1 MAYSLTINGLTVPVS
16 GFARPTDLT
25 DLLARGPFRGSNFKA
40 HGVTGST
47 HRQKVRDELPALVPL
62 EVQGQKTS
70 AGAARAEP
78 LWSGIRANIDELYD
92 TWVDPSASAP
102 VTCTVTYP
110 DGATRTGQVEVPRLV
125 PGLSGENRLGTFV
138 TVVAEI
144 VVLAG
149 RLVAP

>member
-25 DLLARGPFRGSNFKA
+25 DLLGRGPFRGSNFKA

-62 EVQGQKTS
+62 EVQGLNSS
-70 AGAARAEP
+70 AGVAHSNQ
-78 LWSGIRANIDELYD
+78 LWPGIRANIDELYD

-102 VTCTVTYP
+102 VVCTVTYD
-110 DGATRTGQVEVPRLV
+110 DGVTRTGNVEVPRLV
-125 PGLSGENRLGTFV
+125 PGLSGENRLGTFA
-138 TVVAEI
+138 TVIAEI
-144 VVLAG
+144 VVIPG
-149 RLVAP
+149 RLS